1 LPLYPR
7 SSTLDAIHE
16 KSIEERIQL
25 TRGRKPPPSATR
37 QPGLVPISCPDC
49 FGVLHF
55 LREGPQGHLMYEC
68 QVKHRYSLSS
78 LLHSMEAHL
87 ERSLRSSSLLL
98 TQLDIAYQ
106 DLLDEVKNTPPA
118 DRQRVQRRI
127 KEVRKQCLAV
137 QAIIEASHA
146 VE

>member
-1 LPLYPR
+1 VVLHDHDVLERFLGCSDSRAAYTIGLPLYPR
-7 SSTLDAIHE
+7 SS
-16 KSIEERIQL
+16 
-25 TRGRKPPPSATR
+25 
-37 QPGLVPISCPDC
+37 
-49 FGVLHF
+49 
-55 LREGPQGHLMYEC
+55 
-68 QVKHRYSLSS
+68 
-78 LLHSMEAHL
+78 
-87 ERSLRSSSLLL
+87 
-98 TQLDIAYQ
+98 IAYQ